1 MDEAHTQELERI
13 LQNRRSRGALLSTT
27 AMRDNLNV
35 QSPSRQGK
43 GASSP
48 ARPRS
53 AIGNTSVGGGG
64 GGMSSI
70 VRGQQVQ
77 SNMQY
82 SPNTSVPR
90 ISYGNA
96 VDDAAAMRRMLTQQ
110 EELRALQSL
119 QERKVESLH
128 GDIRRDLETVKS
140 ALFSVMQ
147 QQQQSSPRGIALSM
161 PTSIAALNQQAIP
174 QRKSFVAGT
183 AFSSV
188 TSKSALKPTNDGL
201 PPAASGGKQ
210 IPLPIIFESSN
221 SSQLQ
226 QTPSFSLRSM
236 ARTGA
241 KTVSRTSNNLA
252 PPEPPIAVRPLSSA
266 PVDIASSVTILSSGD
281 WFYKWNRLGNEVQ
294 PRFLWLDTSKYVLS
308 WSRQQSRTS
317 SFASY
322 IKAEQIS
329 QVTTSQVV
337 EHDELDRPR
346 VFYVLLIY
354 TDDRMLQLAT
364 EVREKLDVWY
374 EAIGNLI
381 TYCRAGGPL
390 TKLAE
395 SSE

>member
-1 MDEAHTQELERI
+1 M
-13 LQNRRSRGALLSTT
+13 
-27 AMRDNLNV
+27 
-35 QSPSRQGK
+35 
-43 GASSP
+43 
-48 ARPRS
+48 
-53 AIGNTSVGGGG
+53 
-64 GGMSSI
+64 
-70 VRGQQVQ
+70 
-77 SNMQY
+77 
-82 SPNTSVPR
+82 
-90 ISYGNA
+90 
-96 VDDAAAMRRMLTQQ
+96 
-110 EELRALQSL
+110 
-119 QERKVESLH
+119 
-128 GDIRRDLETVKS
+128 
-140 ALFSVMQ
+140 
-147 QQQQSSPRGIALSM
+147 
-161 PTSIAALNQQAIP
+161 
-174 QRKSFVAGT
+174 
-183 AFSSV
+183 
-188 TSKSALKPTNDGL
+188 
-201 PPAASGGKQ
+201 
-210 IPLPIIFESSN
+210 
-221 SSQLQ
+221 
-226 QTPSFSLRSM
+226 
-236 ARTGA
+236 
-241 KTVSRTSNNLA
+241 SRTSNNLA